1 MGTNAKTEYTSL
13 QMTIEAKAIVQ
24 AVAAVTGKSIAT
36 TINELIMEAG
46 LARLTNDELM
56 QSSYEMFKKLREIK
70 NSNK

>member
-46 LARLTNDELM
+46 LARLTNNELI

>member
-1 MGTNAKTEYTSL
+1 MATNAKTEYTSL
-13 QMTIEAKAIVQ
+13 QMTLETKAMVH
-24 AVAAVTGKSIAT
+24 AVAAVTGKSIAS

-46 LARLTNDELM
+46 VARLANDELI